1 MADADHDLWQHKIF
15 PRNLTARAATQVRG
29 NPANAR
35 PESGVDNCHPGL
47 EFDARNLDK
56 AFFPGLQFQFQ
67 FLDGARLT
75 GLIPELL
82 PANAGITP
90 ADLDPAQG
98 PVRLLYVGA
107 RFGNNPGVLRVA
119 QLGGQDGYEVLR
131 AIRALEDG
139 PIMVVVGR
147 SVDPAILHSQ
157 PATAAS
163 LAAMAGVLNA
173 TVSPTPP
180 TAPAALPDPAQ
191 VPPPVR
197 DASGRLLMAMFVG
210 PRAPYVDAQGVI
222 PYPMAMPG
230 DLTASLCAP
239 WQWDF
244 ADCGCHYWAANKPDI
259 VIGPGPDDKE
269 QTLNF
274 QRTRPPL
281 NPPPALPVDP
291 PTIYSQW
298 TAGIMS
304 QPQMISDWE
313 SLPFV
318 IAEKETNAARRLVA
332 PAVDMPWD
340 RARIIAELDYLAT
353 VEHALCIEYLYAY
366 YSIKAVRQPPAL
378 DAPQMTRDLFAAAQ
392 LVRNTAVDEMRHIRW
407 VNEALQLLG
416 SKISL
421 GRAVN
426 FRRDP
431 DAGGSPP
438 PTSIPGK
445 FALEPL
451 TRDQLQAFI
460 DVEAPSRAVDQG
472 LDGIYAQ
479 LALSLPTAT
488 GITEDERRNVSELV
502 KLIIDEGHV
511 HWQRFRDT
519 QKILAQYDPETYL
532 RIIDPPPARAP
543 NPDHEAAL
551 HLADENYEDL
561 LQGLALA
568 FRGAPVDRAARIQDA
583 RLLMYNLDDI
593 GQWLARKGIG
603 MRFKTPGKARAAD
616 INAAF
621 ARTLAAQAPVE
632 SASEDTDELHEIVR
646 QQRMRIAQVKANI
659 G

>member
-1 MADADHDLWQHKIF
+1 MAADPDFALWQQKIF
-15 PRNLTARAATQVRG
+15 PRNLTARAATLVRG

-56 AFFPGLQFQFQ
+56 AFYPGLVFSFQ

-75 GLIPELL
+75 GLVPQLL
-82 PANAGITP
+82 PPDAGITA
-90 ADLDPAQG
+90 ADLDPALPPLG
-98 PVRLLYVGA
+98 LLYIA
-107 RFGNNPGVLRVA
+107 AHFGNNPGQLRVA

-139 PIMVVVGR
+139 PMMVVVGR
-147 SVDPAILHSQ
+147 TVDPTLLSDA
-157 PATAAS
+157 ATAVS
-163 LAAMAGVLNA
+163 LSAMSGLLNNTVTKGVL
-173 TVSPTPP
+173 PD
-180 TAPAALPDPAQ
+180 AAAA
-191 VPPPVR
+191 PVR
-197 DASGRLLMAMFVG
+197 DPSGRLLMAMFVG

-222 PYPMAMPG
+222 PYPMALPG

-259 VIGPGPDDKE
+259 VIGPGPDEVE
-269 QTLNF
+269 QTRNF
-274 QRTRPPL
+274 QRVRPPL
-281 NPPPALPVDP
+281 EPPPALPVDP

-313 SLPFV
+313 TLPFV
-318 IAEKETNAARRLVA
+318 IAEKETNSARRIDPPSVGE
-332 PAVDMPWD
+332 PWD
-340 RARIIAELDYLAT
+340 KARIVAELDYLAT
-353 VEHALCIEYLYAY
+353 VEHALCIEYLYGY
-366 YSIKAVRQPPAL
+366 YSLKALRDPPSTGSKQTA
-378 DAPQMTRDLFAAAQ
+378 RDLFAAAQ
-392 LVRNTAVDEMRHIRW
+392 LVRNTAVDEMRHFRW
-407 VNEALQLLG
+407 CNEALQQLG
-416 SKISL
+416 AKISL
-421 GRAVN
+421 GRAIN

-431 DAGGSPP
+431 DNKNRPP
-438 PTSIPGK
+438 PASIPGS

-460 DVEAPSRAVDQG
+460 DVEAPSRSVDQG
-472 LDGIYAQ
+472 LDGIYTQ

-488 GITEDERRNVSELV
+488 GITEDQRRNVAELV

-511 HWQRFRDT
+511 HWQRFLDA

-532 RIIDPPPARAP
+532 RIIDPPPNPAP
-543 NPDHEAAL
+543 DPVHEAAL

-568 FRGAPVDRAARIQDA
+568 FRGSPADRSARIQDA

-593 GQWLARKGIG
+593 GQWLAAKGIG
-603 MRFKTPGKARAAD
+603 MRFKMPGKTTRAPNIRAA
-616 INAAF
+616 F
-621 ARTLAAQAPVE
+621 GRTLAAQTPVE
-632 SASEDTDELHEIVR
+632 SAAADDAELQDIMR
-646 QQRMRIAQVKANI
+646 AQRERIARVSANI